1 MDRLQRQVKQEP
13 AAEIRFL
20 YQTIG
25 NLNLTSFQAPPR
37 VGKAMKNRRTTFG
50 GRSDNARLAVCTT
63 PVLGILITNI
73 LLLRSRTA
81 G

>member
-1 MDRLQRQVKQEP
+1 
-13 AAEIRFL
+13 
-20 YQTIG
+20 
-25 NLNLTSFQAPPR
+25 
-37 VGKAMKNRRTTFG
+37 MKNRCTTFG
-50 GRSDNARLAVCTT
+50 GRSDNAWLVVCTT